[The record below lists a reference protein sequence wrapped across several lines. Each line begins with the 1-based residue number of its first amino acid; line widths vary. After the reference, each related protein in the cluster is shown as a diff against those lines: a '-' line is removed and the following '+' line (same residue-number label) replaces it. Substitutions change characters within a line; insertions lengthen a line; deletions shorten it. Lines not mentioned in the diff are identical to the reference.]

1 MMGHLTD
8 AFLFSTVPLATESE
22 RQRNTNP
29 RKVYPAD
36 PGLVGAFDVSG
47 RTNVGHSLETVVLH
61 ELERRRTDIA
71 YVRNDDGTEVDFL
84 ARAPGARPMLVQ
96 VCADVAE
103 AATLA
108 REAHALAAAGR
119 DHPRAE
125 RVLLVPD
132 KDAAA
137 RAAASGVT
145 ARPLADWLLE

>member
-1 MMGHLTD
+1 
-8 AFLFSTVPLATESE
+8 
-22 RQRNTNP
+22 
-29 RKVYPAD
+29 
-36 PGLVGAFDVSG
+36 
-47 RTNVGHSLETVVLH
+47 
-61 ELERRRTDIA
+61 
-71 YVRNDDGTEVDFL
+71 
-84 ARAPGARPMLVQ
+84 MLVQ